1 MARHPDTDLVPYLRG
16 ELPPAERERVARH
29 LEECPD
35 CKQDTELLRDL
46 LGNLAHAIGQPP
58 AVSWARYRAELRE
71 KLERRRA
78 PAWAGWT
85 WRLRP
90 VQVAVAAGFVAV
102 LVYIGLP
109 GYGAMPTDPVLMENA
124 VLASRLDM
132 IDHLDVVQ
140 KLDIL
145 EDFDV
150 IRKLDTLP
158 SRGEG

>member
-1 MARHPDTDLVPYLRG
+1 MSRQPEEEFKDIIAELRRSTP
-16 ELPPAERERVARH
+16 E
-29 LEECPD
+29 
-35 CKQDTELLRDL
+35 
-46 LGNLAHAIGQPP
+46 PP
-58 AVSWARYRAELRE
+58 AVHWGAYRAELRE

-102 LVYIGLP
+102 IVYIGLP